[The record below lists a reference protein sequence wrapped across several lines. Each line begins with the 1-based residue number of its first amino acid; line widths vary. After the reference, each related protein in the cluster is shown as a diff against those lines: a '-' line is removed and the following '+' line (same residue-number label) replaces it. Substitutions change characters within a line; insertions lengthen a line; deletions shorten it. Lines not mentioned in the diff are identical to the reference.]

1 MYIYIYTYTWILDP
15 GHNREPGTRTHICAG
30 SFMCS
35 VICTISVLSP
45 NFDPYPRIEP
55 AHFFGVDCTGCFKLV
70 CESCQLKNNLL
81 MTMDVDITAYD
92 SLGKMFLGKD
102 VFDEDII

>member
-1 MYIYIYTYTWILDP
+1 MPIPSLLPLGYLGDDRVKGYP
-15 GHNREPGTRTHICAG
+15 TRRIIDG
-30 SFMCS
+30 
-35 VICTISVLSP
+35 LSYWFKGP
-45 NFDPYPRIEP
+45 FFRIEP

>member
-1 MYIYIYTYTWILDP
+1 M
-15 GHNREPGTRTHICAG
+15 
-30 SFMCS
+30 
-35 VICTISVLSP
+35 
-45 NFDPYPRIEP
+45 